1 MRSQAVTVSLADESS
16 EVHTPLIALSP
27 EPSVDIREWACVGPR
42 GKLEKSEPC
51 ACASS
56 RVNLYPYQKTRVAR
70 AKIDLSMD
78 IGPELIVLHK
88 SSTKVK
94 SPRPP
99 SRAPRRLEADSS
111 GRRSWPLPRRRKRSM
126 GVARSGRRGR
136 TSAKMRWYGARL

>member
-1 MRSQAVTVSLADESS
+1 MRSQAVTVLLTDESS

-70 AKIDLSMD
+70 AKIDLSMGD
-78 IGPELIVLHK
+78 QPGDHG
-88 SSTKVK
+88 SG
-94 SPRPP
+94 SPPV
-99 SRAPRRLEADSS
+99 A
-111 GRRSWPLPRRRKRSM
+111 PLPA
-126 GVARSGRRGR
+126 V
-136 TSAKMRWYGARL
+136 SAEVPESKAQALGAEPS